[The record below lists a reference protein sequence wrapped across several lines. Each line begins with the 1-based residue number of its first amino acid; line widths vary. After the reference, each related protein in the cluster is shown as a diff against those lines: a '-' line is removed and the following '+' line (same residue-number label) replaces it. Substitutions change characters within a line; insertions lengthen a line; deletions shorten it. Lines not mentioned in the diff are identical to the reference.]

1 MYEKKKFQLILG
13 QNIRRIRVRQN
24 LTVEKLAL
32 EAGLSYSQ
40 VSRIELGKINTSAF
54 MLYRLCAVLNVNAGE
69 LFRLEHQFAGL
80 QQTS

>member
-1 MYEKKKFQLILG
+1 MHEKKEFQLILG
-13 QNIRRIRVRQN
+13 QNIRRLRTRQN

-54 MLYRLCAVLNVNAGE
+54 MLYRLCKVLKADPGE
-69 LFRLEHQFAGL
+69 VFSAEK
-80 QQTS
+80 

>member
-1 MYEKKKFQLILG
+1 MNEKKKFQEDLG
-13 QNIRRIRVRQN
+13 QNIRRIRNGQN

-54 MLYRLCAVLNVNAGE
+54 MLYRLCLVLKIDGGE
-69 LFRLEHQFAGL
+69 LFPPENH
-80 QQTS
+80 TPSSNNK